1 MRNKFVDEDEEDN
14 EEYCASRDEELDEEE
29 DQIFDQM
36 QGVNS
41 PRSTRHFVE
50 ASHSKHDGLVMLSF
64 ISCISTFIFI
74 NLQKHSTKLFLII
87 CTRLEKM
94 SYYMLC

>member
-1 MRNKFVDEDEEDN
+1 VFLKVTRNKFVDEDEEDN
-14 EEYCASRDEELDEEE
+14 EEYCASRDKDLDEEE

-64 ISCISTFIFI
+64 ISCIFYLYFYKPSKT
-74 NLQKHSTKLFLII
+74 
-87 CTRLEKM
+87 
-94 SYYMLC
+94 

>member
-64 ISCISTFIFI
+64 ISCIFYLYFYKPSKT
-74 NLQKHSTKLFLII
+74 
-87 CTRLEKM
+87 
-94 SYYMLC
+94 